1 MDPMWISL
9 CISCG
14 YPVDSIVPS
23 SAGSSCYHRYR
34 TRAIIRTES
43 LETLAVQV
51 FARPLTYLTKRITK
65 KIGRSVPGQRST
77 SGMREAVKT
86 GQPARRLLA
95 QADAESSVSG
105 LPKPRG
111 RGQVVSA
118 SVGACVRGL
127 GGQEGGRQY
136 ALETPARPLNAAE
149 VLLPMPW
156 IIRHDKTSLQPGNR
170 LRGRVNRPTDRP
182 GPSLQEASPCS
193 PAVLDASLKEPAID
207 ASLARPDMRVLLWRF
222 AGRSHTWLRFGQPF
236 AMHRLDK
243 QRRIAVF
250 APRAICCRVQWVA
263 NAYGPIFWQLMI
275 LQAGDGAEVVQRVRG
290 VAPGAHILL
299 HAQGERRVKDML
311 GWLDDM
317 ATAGVD
323 LAGVSP
329 AYWRTVHNRLAA
341 RMALPPYTAE
351 RQGAY
356 SSRRRLLTDGDPS

>member
-1 MDPMWISL
+1 
-9 CISCG
+9 
-14 YPVDSIVPS
+14 
-23 SAGSSCYHRYR
+23 
-34 TRAIIRTES
+34 
-43 LETLAVQV
+43 
-51 FARPLTYLTKRITK
+51 
-65 KIGRSVPGQRST
+65 
-77 SGMREAVKT
+77 
-86 GQPARRLLA
+86 
-95 QADAESSVSG
+95 
-105 LPKPRG
+105 
-111 RGQVVSA
+111 
-118 SVGACVRGL
+118 
-127 GGQEGGRQY
+127 
-136 ALETPARPLNAAE
+136 
-149 VLLPMPW
+149 MPW